1 LLEIERFFG
10 TLRSGFMVGLDLSS
24 IGSIDR
30 LNELLWEFLEQK
42 YHRNPHS
49 SLDGR
54 TPIDRYMAD
63 EAHMRFPT
71 SPKEVHEAFLACVKR
86 KVKGDATISIDNVAF
101 EVPQKFIGKS
111 LAIRYNPD
119 DLSFADIVPEDKSDP
134 VRVYPV
140 RPRDNALIP
149 RT

>member
-1 LLEIERFFG
+1 
-10 TLRSGFMVGLDLSS
+10 M
-24 IGSIDR
+24 
-30 LNELLWEFLEQK
+30 
-42 YHRNPHS
+42 
-49 SLDGR
+49 
-54 TPIDRYMAD
+54 
-63 EAHMRFPT
+63 
-71 SPKEVHEAFLACVKR
+71 
-86 KVKGDATISIDNVAF
+86 AF

-149 RT
+149 RTQNKRAWIDYRKLYSGGEGDV